1 MYKKRKSYKRYK
13 SKKKTFKGG
22 NRAKGKFKRAN
33 AKRTG
38 YYSGTERIKLVG
50 FNTETAT
57 QDVKRF
63 DAADLPRFMKLAP
76 QFRHFKFTRCCM
88 TFQPRTL
95 KNAWYNASAV
105 SGEGRQ
111 IITWINKDGAIPYS
125 GTPEGREICMLKGNA
140 KMHDMSTISKRTFIP
155 YAIKKTS
162 LVVDDAN
169 ATQDLAQLVNPWLVC
184 DDPSSFE
191 VDRTS
196 IGFYAPPLVQNGTS
210 TALSF
215 GYDVYIDISYKFK
228 GVNYTA

>member
-1 MYKKRKSYKRYK
+1 
-13 SKKKTFKGG
+13 
-22 NRAKGKFKRAN
+22 
-33 AKRTG
+33 
-38 YYSGTERIKLVG
+38 
-50 FNTETAT
+50 
-57 QDVKRF
+57 
-63 DAADLPRFMKLAP
+63 
-76 QFRHFKFTRCCM
+76 
-88 TFQPRTL
+88 
-95 KNAWYNASAV
+95 
-105 SGEGRQ
+105 
-111 IITWINKDGAIPYS
+111 
-125 GTPEGREICMLKGNA
+125 
-140 KMHDMSTISKRTFIP
+140 MHDMSTISKRTFIP

-215 GYDVYIDISYKFK
+215 GFDVYIDISYKFK